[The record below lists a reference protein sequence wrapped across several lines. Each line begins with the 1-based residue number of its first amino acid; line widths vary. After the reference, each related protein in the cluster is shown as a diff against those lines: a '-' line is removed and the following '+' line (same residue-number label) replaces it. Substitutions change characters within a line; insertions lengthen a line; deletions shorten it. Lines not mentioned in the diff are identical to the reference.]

1 MCACAQRSLSSLSL
15 DEELDNA
22 NTNWVGG
29 KGTWCMYLLGI
40 VTFRLTLHVC
50 GVDRQTAWTV
60 LNLSHA
66 AFSFYYVHWLK
77 GMPMFRFAPHARSR
91 AAAPA
96 LRLPFRPRDERL

>member
-1 MCACAQRSLSSLSL
+1 
-15 DEELDNA
+15 
-22 NTNWVGG
+22 
-29 KGTWCMYLLGI
+29 MYLLGI

-77 GMPMFRFAPHARSR
+77 GMPMFRSAPHARSR
-91 AAAPA
+91 ADPP
-96 LRLPFRPRDERL
+96 LRRSALPFRPRDERL